1 MLGGLISFAAASRQ
15 FLNYKKKMY
24 TKRPNQ
30 APNAWL
36 VVKPDKSFLADF
48 IFPVCAFPKPYSDC

>member
-1 MLGGLISFAAASRQ
+1 
-15 FLNYKKKMY
+15 MY

-36 VVKPDKSFLADF
+36 VVPAQTVDATPSNALIRQCLPPGEPICLAALGQNLARVVF
-48 IFPVCAFPKPYSDC
+48 RLT